1 MYPQS
6 YHDACAALIRLDIM
20 APPETMRRTPSGEA
34 PRRRRVRRVR
44 AKVARAVRDVRRVH
58 GRNRA
63 RAELARFRY
72 VGVPLKEWC

>member
-6 YHDACAALIRLDIM
+6 YHDACVALIRLDIM
-20 APPETMRRTPSGEA
+20 APPETM
-34 PRRRRVRRVR
+34 RRVR